1 MYRILIQ
8 LPWSRELPKEKKNR
22 CYNFLKRFFD
32 VAPISQNMVERYSYN
47 RFDDEHIL
55 KSIEIR

>member
-1 MYRILIQ
+1 MVPRTPEGEKYR
-8 LPWSRELPKEKKNR
+8 R
-22 CYNFLKRFFD
+22 YNFLKRFFD